1 MSSSIRF
8 KKFSIRSI
16 GIIIFLLILSKINV
30 SKTIDLLLDIDI
42 NYFLVSVL
50 LIFPMIGLR
59 AWRWQLLMKCQNI
72 NYTLKD
78 SFLIYMV
85 GLYMGVITPGRLG
98 DFIKVLYL
106 RKDRYSWGQSI
117 LSVLSD
123 RLFDLISL
131 FLLGYAGLFIFS
143 TLFEHGF
150 RVITFY
156 IICTIL
162 LVIVF
167 LSKKTI
173 ISKFIQILFKKLIPA
188 SYKNDVGETARDFYK
203 NLKLI
208 DINVLLFSSVAT
220 LLAWFVYYTQIYL
233 VTLSLAIPVSFWYLA
248 TCITISAMLTL
259 LPISISGIGTR
270 DATLIIMF
278 SYVGVDSESAI
289 ALSFMI
295 LIMYIINA
303 FFGLLAW
310 FKIPLTPNKE
320 LN

>member
-1 MSSSIRF
+1 
-8 KKFSIRSI
+8 
-16 GIIIFLLILSKINV
+16 
-30 SKTIDLLLDIDI
+30 
-42 NYFLVSVL
+42 
-50 LIFPMIGLR
+50 MIGLR

-173 ISKFIQILFKKLIPA
+173 ISKFIQILFKKIIPA